1 MAKIFIDTAHLLAVL
16 IESDGLHEK
25 ATAEGDRLSRQQV
38 EFVTTPLVLAE
49 LLAAVS
55 RRGPWTRSRAVAFV
69 ERLRAEPS
77 VTVWPLTPE
86 LFDDALALFKA
97 RPDQRYS
104 LTDCASM
111 VVSHR
116 LNVTQILTAD
126 RDFENEGFEILL

>member
-1 MAKIFIDTAHLLAVL
+1 MTVRPTSVK
-16 IESDGLHEK
+16 
-25 ATAEGDRLSRQQV
+25 
-38 EFVTTPLVLAE
+38 
-49 LLAAVS
+49 
-55 RRGPWTRSRAVAFV
+55 RSRARLTEEIVAKTFWDDLAAIGKTIPKS
-69 ERLRAEPS
+69 ESGLRAEPS